1 MKNKDSMDAF
11 MKNLKCYRCD
21 QMFDIMKFFKEE
33 PDTFKD
39 LCKDYPIEDDSIIMI
54 EVKKEGKK

>member
-1 MKNKDSMDAF
+1 MNAF
-11 MKNLKCYRCD
+11 MKNLKCYKCD